1 MKRIRKDKTAVILLT
16 VNLLF
21 GLSLFLMGNNSKPA
35 VVNEAINTSGLAVQA
50 GMEET
55 ADREI
60 KKIALTFDDG
70 PHPYYTEQI
79 LDGLKVR
86 GVHATFFVTGENAT
100 LHPELI
106 RRMNEEGHLVG
117 NHTYGHTQL
126 RKDNREEFREEL
138 KRTNAVL
145 QEITGEETLFVR
157 PPYGSWDKSFEKELN
172 MFPVLW
178 TVDPLDWCS
187 HNAACVTGRI
197 VGHVKENDIILMHD
211 CYDST
216 VTAALQVVDA
226 LQAEGYTFVTVD
238 EILFD

>member
-1 MKRIRKDKTAVILLT
+1 
-16 VNLLF
+16 
-21 GLSLFLMGNNSKPA
+21 MGNNSKPV
-35 VVNEAINTSGLAVQA
+35 VVNEAISTSGLAVQA

>member
-1 MKRIRKDKTAVILLT
+1 
-16 VNLLF
+16 
-21 GLSLFLMGNNSKPA
+21 MGNNSKPA
-35 VVNEAINTSGLAVQA
+35 VVNEAISTSGLAVQA